1 MRRESLPATLDTGR
15 RRYDGKRSGV
25 VGVVVFVLVS
35 GMLGG
40 VGCDSDAVFEH
51 EVGELVAV
59 DEADMLG
66 SDGDGLGGLS
76 GCVGEVGCCD
86 EDAPG
91 GSVGVEAAGE
101 VPDLGFSDRV
111 CPAFGLDV
119 EPVEAEGV
127 LIDDA
132 VDVSVSGAS
141 DLAGVSVA
149 HVFEEVDDCVLEL
162 LGWEVVEGVDGEA
175 VGLSRSEWRGV
186 RSEWVSGPWMAER

>member
-1 MRRESLPATLDTGR
+1 MGR
-15 RRYDGKRSGV
+15 LLGV
-25 VGVVVFVLVS
+25 VGVVVFVLLS

-40 VGCDSDAVFEH
+40 VGCDSDSVFEH

-59 DEADMLG
+59 DEADVLG

-76 GCVGEVGCCD
+76 GCVGEVGRGD

-127 LIDDA
+127 LVDDA

-141 DLAGVSVA
+141 YVAGVSVA
-149 HVFEEVDDCVLEL
+149 HVFEEVEDGVLEL
-162 LGWEVVEGVDGEA
+162 VGWEVGGEA

-186 RSEWVSGPWMAER
+186 RSERVSGPWMAER